1 MTTSSPAR
9 EFAVEIVRK
18 LRAAGHTALLAG
30 GCVRDL
36 LLGREPKDYDV
47 ATTARPEQVRELFG
61 HRRTLAVGASFGV
74 IVVVP
79 PRDSG
84 AGQVEVATF
93 RTEGPYQD
101 GRRPESVAFCTPEED
116 ARRRDFTIN
125 GMFYDPIDA
134 RVLDFVGGEA
144 DLAARVLR
152 AIGDP
157 HARMREDKLR
167 LLRAVRFTA
176 TLDFTLDETTAA
188 AVREMADEIVVVSQE
203 RIAQELRRMLVDPHR
218 RRAIELCESVGLL
231 AVILPEVPIRLP
243 SGGRE
248 SSGSSPVEPAVLST
262 VSIGTLKTS
271 CAEPEDL
278 RPPLREDA
286 GELTFKMLS
295 LLEAPSFE
303 LAFATLLYSLRSRPT
318 VYDIC
323 RRLKLSNDETDRIE
337 WLVAHQNDLAEAPSQ
352 AQARLKRTLAH
363 PYRDDLVSLMR
374 VQRLARGEDMRPV
387 LFCDEYLAN
396 TPQSVLDPPPLITGD
411 DLKSL
416 GLRPGPA
423 FKTLLDTIRNAQL
436 NGEIA
441 TREEAM
447 TMARMAEPSAHK

>member
-1 MTTSSPAR
+1 MTTSSPQR

-18 LRAAGHTALLAG
+18 LRAAGHTSLLAG

-47 ATTARPEQVRELFG
+47 ATTARPEQVRDLFG
-61 HRRTLAVGASFGV
+61 HRRTLSVGASFGV

-125 GMFYDPIDA
+125 GMFYDPIEA

-157 HARMREDKLR
+157 HDRMREDKLR

-188 AVREMADEIVVVSQE
+188 AVREMANEIVVVSHE

-218 RRAIELCESVGLL
+218 RRAVELCAEVGLL
-231 AVILPEVPIRLP
+231 AVILPELP
-243 SGGRE
+243 TE
-248 SSGSSPVEPAVLST
+248 PVVFRSE
-262 VSIGTLKTS
+262 
-271 CAEPEDL
+271 
-278 RPPLREDA
+278 RHPPLRKLED
-286 GELTFKMLS
+286 ELAIAMLS
-295 LLEAPSFE
+295 LLEVPSFE
-303 LAFATLLYSLRSRPT
+303 LAFATLLNSLPARP
-318 VYDIC
+318 VVHDIC

-337 WLVAHQNDLAEAPSQ
+337 WLVAHQDDLADAPSQ
-352 AQARLKRTLAH
+352 TLARLKRTLAH
-363 PYRDDLVSLMR
+363 PYRDDLIALLR
-374 VQRLARGEDMRPV
+374 VKRLARAADMQPV
-387 LFCDEYLAN
+387 LFCDEYLAS
-396 TPQSVLDPPPLITGD
+396 TPQSVIDPPPLISGD
-411 DLKSL
+411 DLKLL
-416 GLRPGPA
+416 GLKPGPG
-423 FKTLLDTIRNAQL
+423 FKTLLDVIRDAQL
-436 NGEIA
+436 NGGIA
-441 TREEAM
+441 TRDQAL
-447 TMARMAEPSAHK
+447 ALASAAIGRG

>member
-1 MTTSSPAR
+1 MTTSSPPR

-47 ATTARPEQVRELFG
+47 ATTARPEQVRDLFG

-116 ARRRDFTIN
+116 AQRRDFTIN
-125 GMFYDPIDA
+125 GMFYDPIEA
-134 RVLDFVGGEA
+134 RVLDFVGGEV

-188 AVREMADEIVVVSQE
+188 AVREMASEIVVVSHE
-203 RIAQELRRMLVDPHR
+203 RIAQELRRMLIDSHR
-218 RRAIELCESVGLL
+218 RRAVELCADVGLL
-231 AVILPEVPIRLP
+231 SVILPE
-243 SGGRE
+243 
-248 SSGSSPVEPAVLST
+248 SSELANDEP
-262 VSIGTLKTS
+262 TL
-271 CAEPEDL
+271 A
-278 RPPLREDA
+278 
-286 GELTFKMLS
+286 MLS
-295 LLEAPSFE
+295 LLDVPSFE
-303 LAFATLLYSLRSRPT
+303 LAFSALLHSLTTKPT
-318 VYDIC
+318 VHDVC
-323 RRLKLSNDETDRIE
+323 RRLKLSNDETDRIV
-337 WLVAHQNDLAEAPSQ
+337 WLVAHQDDLADAPSQ
-352 AQARLKRTLAH
+352 TLARLKRTLAH
-363 PYRDDLVSLMR
+363 PYHDDLIALLR
-374 VQRLARGEDMRPV
+374 VKRLAHAADMQPV
-387 LFCDEYLAN
+387 LFCDEYLTR
-396 TPQSVLDPPPLITGD
+396 TPLSVIDPPPLITGD

-416 GLRPGPA
+416 GLKPGPE
-423 FKTLLDTIRNAQL
+423 FKTLLDAIRDAQL
-436 NGEIA
+436 NGEITTHEQA
-441 TREEAM
+441 LALASTTIACG
-447 TMARMAEPSAHK
+447 

>member
-1 MTTSSPAR
+1 MTTSSPQR

-47 ATTARPEQVRELFG
+47 ATTARPEQVRDLFG

-116 ARRRDFTIN
+116 AQRRDFTIN

-134 RVLDFVGGEA
+134 RVLDFVGGEV
-144 DLAARVLR
+144 DLAARVIR

-167 LLRAVRFTA
+167 LLRAIRFAA
-176 TLDFTLDETTAA
+176 TLDFALDEVTAA

-218 RRAIELCESVGLL
+218 RRAVELCADVRLL
-231 AVILPEVPIRLP
+231 DNILPEL
-243 SGGRE
+243 SGERE
-248 SSGSSPVEPAVLST
+248 PG
-262 VSIGTLKTS
+262 G
-271 CAEPEDL
+271 L
-278 RPPLREDA
+278 RPTLRKLD
-286 GELTFKMLS
+286 ELT
-295 LLEAPSFE
+295 LLEQPSFE
-303 LAFATLLYSLRSRPT
+303 LAFATLLHALPARPV

-323 RRLKLSNDETDRIE
+323 RRLRLSNDETDRIE
-337 WLVAHQNDLAEAPSQ
+337 WLVAHQDDLTDAPSQ
-352 AQARLKRTLAH
+352 TLARLKRTLAH
-363 PYRDDLVSLMR
+363 PYRDDLIALLR
-374 VQRLARGEDMRPV
+374 VKRLAQAADMQPV
-387 LFCDEYLAN
+387 LFCDEYLAR
-396 TPQSVLDPPPLITGD
+396 TPQSVIDPPPLISGD

-416 GLRPGPA
+416 GLKPGPK
-423 FKTLLDTIRNAQL
+423 FKTLLDAIRDAQL

-441 TREEAM
+441 THEQALALAR
-447 TMARMAEPSAHK
+447 TMMALG